1 MDFDLAPEH
10 ELIRRTVREFAEGE
24 VAPVAEEL
32 DRTKSFPYEIVS
44 KLGQLNLM
52 GIPFPQEYGGG
63 GGDTLAYALA
73 VEELTRVDSSVAI
86 TLCAHTSLG
95 TQPVYL
101 FGSPQQKQEWLPRL
115 CSGERLGAFGL
126 TEPEAGSD
134 AGNTR
139 TRARL
144 EDGEWVVNGAKQF
157 ITNAGTEI
165 SGMVCITAVTG
176 EARANAPA
184 GEGAGPATQKE
195 ISNLIVAN
203 GTPGYEPGELYRKMG
218 WNASDT
224 RPLTFSDCRVP
235 EGNLLGPRGAGFRQ
249 FLHILD
255 IGRIGVAAMGVGL
268 AQGALDQ
275 ALSYAK
281 QRTAF
286 GQRISKFQAIQSK
299 LADMATEI
307 EAARL
312 LVYKAAREKDA
323 NRNFT
328 LTAAQAKLK
337 TGRLAVRCAEEAVQI
352 HGGYGFI
359 EEYPVCRF
367 YRDAKILTIGEGTDE
382 VQQLVIARAL
392 GA

>member
-1 MDFDLAPEH
+1 MDFDLSPDH

-32 DRTKSFPYEIVS
+32 DHTKSFPYEIVA
-44 KLGQLNLM
+44 KLGKLNMM
-52 GIPFPQEYGGG
+52 GIPFPEEYGGG

-73 VEELTRVDSSVAI
+73 VEELARVDSSVAI

-95 TQPVYL
+95 TQPLYL
-101 FGSPQQKQEWLPRL
+101 FGDERQKSEWLPAL

-144 EDGEWVVNGAKQF
+144 ADGEWVIDGAKQF

-165 SGMVCITAVTG
+165 SGLVSITAVTG
-176 EARANAPA
+176 ENSDPA
-184 GEGAGPATQKE
+184 AAKE

-203 GTPGYEPGELYRKMG
+203 GTAGYEQGEPYRKMG

-224 RPLTFSDCRVP
+224 RPLTFSECRVP
-235 EGNLLGPRGAGFRQ
+235 EENLLGPRGAGFKQ
-249 FLHILD
+249 FLQILD

-268 AQGALDQ
+268 AQGALDE
-275 ALSYAK
+275 ALKYAK
-281 QRTAF
+281 ERRAF
-286 GQRISKFQAIQSK
+286 GQAISKFQAIQCK
-299 LADMATEI
+299 LADMSTEI

-323 NRNFT
+323 KRNFS

-352 HGGYGFI
+352 HGGYGYI

-382 VQQLVIARAL
+382 VQQMVIARAL

>member
-1 MDFDLAPEH
+1 MLFDLDDDTQ
-10 ELIRRTVREFAEGE
+10 LLQRTVRDFAVGE
-24 VAPVAEEL
+24 VAPVAAEL
-32 DRTKSFPYEIVS
+32 DRTKAFPYDLVAKMGE
-44 KLGQLNLM
+44 LGWM
-52 GIPFPQEYGGG
+52 GIPFPEEVGGAG
-63 GGDTLAYALA
+63 GTSLQYAIA
-73 VEELTRVDSSVAI
+73 VEELTRIDSSVAI

-101 FGSPQQKQEWLPRL
+101 FGTDEQKQRLLPDL
-115 CSGERLGAFGL
+115 CAGRRLGAFGL

-134 AGNTR
+134 AGNVK
-139 TRARL
+139 TRAVL
-144 EDGEWVVNGAKQF
+144 DGGEWVVDGAKQF

-165 SGMVCITAVTG
+165 SGHVAITARTA
-176 EARANAPA
+176 EN
-184 GEGAGPATQKE
+184 E
-195 ISNLIVAN
+195 ISNIIIEN
-203 GTPGYEPGELYRKMG
+203 GTPGYGQGAPYRKMG

-224 RPLTFSDCRVP
+224 RPLSFDGCRVP
-235 EGNLLGPRGAGFRQ
+235 EDNLLGPRGAGFKQ

-268 AQGALDQ
+268 AQGALDE
-275 ALSYAK
+275 ALKYAK
-281 QRTAF
+281 ERKAF
-286 GQRISKFQAIQSK
+286 GQSISKFQSIQAK

-312 LVYKAAREKDA
+312 LTYKAAWLKDEG
-323 NRNFT
+323 RNFT

-337 TGRLAVRCAEEAVQI
+337 TGRLAVRCTEEAVQI

-382 VQQLVIARAL
+382 VQQMVIARAL

>member
-1 MDFDLAPEH
+1 VDFDLSPDH

-32 DRTKSFPYEIVS
+32 DRTKSFPYELVRQ
-44 KLGQLNLM
+44 LGALNLM
-52 GIPFPQEYGGG
+52 GIPFPEEYGGG

-95 TQPVYL
+95 TQPIYL
-101 FGSPQQKQEWLPRL
+101 FGSEAQKREWLPLL
-115 CSGERLGAFGL
+115 CAGERLGAFGL

-134 AGNTR
+134 AGNVR
-139 TRARL
+139 TRATL
-144 EDGEWVVNGAKQF
+144 SDGEWTVNGAKQF
-157 ITNAGTEI
+157 ITNAGTDI
-165 SGMVCITAVTG
+165 SGVVCITARTG
-176 EARANAPA
+176 DE
-184 GEGAGPATQKE
+184 E
-195 ISNLIVAN
+195 ISNLIVPN
-203 GTPGYEPGELYRKMG
+203 GTEGYEQGEPYRKMG

-224 RPLTFSDCRVP
+224 RPLSFSDCRVP
-235 EGNLLGPRGAGFRQ
+235 EENLLGPRGAGFKQ

-268 AQGALDQ
+268 AQGALDE
-275 ALSYAK
+275 ALKYAK
-281 QRTAF
+281 QRRAF
-286 GQRISKFQAIQSK
+286 GKSISKFQAIQSK
-299 LADMATEI
+299 LADMSTEI
-307 EAARL
+307 EAGRL

-323 NRNFT
+323 GRNFT

-382 VQQLVIARAL
+382 VQQMVIARAL

>member
-1 MDFDLAPEH
+1 MDFDLSPEH

-32 DRTKSFPYEIVS
+32 DRTKSFPYEIVE

-95 TQPVYL
+95 TQPIYL
-101 FGSPQQKQEWLPRL
+101 FGSDEQKRQWLPKL
-115 CSGERLGAFGL
+115 CSGEMLGAFGL
-126 TEPEAGSD
+126 TEPDAGSD

-144 EDGEWVVNGAKQF
+144 QDGEWVIDGAKQF
-157 ITNAGTEI
+157 ITNAGTDI
-165 SGMVCITAVTG
+165 SGIVCITAVTG
-176 EARANAPA
+176 EAPTGGDGHGEQSA
-184 GEGAGPATQKE
+184 GKE
-195 ISNLIVAN
+195 ISNVIVPN
-203 GTPGYEPGELYRKMG
+203 GTPGYEQGEPYRKMG

-235 EGNLLGPRGAGFRQ
+235 EENLLGPRGAGFKQ

-268 AQGALDQ
+268 ASGALKE
-275 ALSYAK
+275 ALAYA
-281 QRTAF
+281 RERRAF
-286 GQRISKFQAIQSK
+286 GKSISKFQAIQGK
-299 LADMATEI
+299 LADMSTEI

-323 NRNFT
+323 KRNFT

-352 HGGYGFI
+352 HGGYGYI

-382 VQQLVIARAL
+382 IQQMVIARAL

>member
-1 MDFDLAPEH
+1 MDFDLSPDH

-32 DRTKSFPYEIVS
+32 DRTKSFPYEIIRQ
-44 KLGQLNLM
+44 LGALNLM
-52 GIPFPQEYGGG
+52 GIPFPEEYGGG

-73 VEELTRVDSSVAI
+73 VEELTRIDSSVAI

-95 TQPVYL
+95 TQPIYL
-101 FGSPQQKQEWLPRL
+101 FGSEEQKREWLPLL

-134 AGNTR
+134 AGNVK
-139 TRARL
+139 TRASL
-144 EDGEWVVNGAKQF
+144 SDGEWTVNGAKQF
-157 ITNAGTEI
+157 ITNAGTDI
-165 SGMVCITAVTG
+165 SGVVCITARTG
-176 EARANAPA
+176 E
-184 GEGAGPATQKE
+184 EE
-195 ISNLIVAN
+195 ISNLIVPN
-203 GTPGYEPGELYRKMG
+203 GTPGYEQGEPYRKMG

-224 RPLTFSDCRVP
+224 RPLMFSDCRVP
-235 EGNLLGPRGAGFRQ
+235 EENLLGPRGAGFKQ

-268 AQGALDQ
+268 AQGALDE
-275 ALSYAK
+275 ALKYAK
-281 QRTAF
+281 QRKAF
-286 GQRISKFQAIQSK
+286 GKSISKFQAIQSK
-299 LADMATEI
+299 LADMSTEI
-307 EAARL
+307 EAGRL

-323 NRNFT
+323 GRNFT

-382 VQQLVIARAL
+382 VQQMVIARAL